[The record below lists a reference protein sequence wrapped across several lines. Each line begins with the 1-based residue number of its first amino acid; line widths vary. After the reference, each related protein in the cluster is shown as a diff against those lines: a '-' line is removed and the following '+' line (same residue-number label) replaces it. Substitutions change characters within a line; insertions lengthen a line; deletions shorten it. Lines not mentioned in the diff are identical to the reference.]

1 MRLIGTAIVTVA
13 GRHRGIT
20 VAGTGTTLGTGTIH
34 GIIADIMAGIH
45 LGILPGIMATI
56 VPGIM
61 GGMVPV
67 GMAAQSYTII
77 APAVLSTIAVL

>member
-1 MRLIGTAIVTVA
+1 MTVA

-45 LGILPGIMATI
+45 HGIMAMATI

>member
-13 GRHRGIT
+13 GRRRGIT
-20 VAGTGTTLGTGTIH
+20 VAGTGTTRGTGTIH

-45 LGILPGIMATI
+45 HGIMAMATI
-56 VPGIM
+56 VPGIT

-67 GMAAQSYTII
+67 GMAAQWYITA
-77 APAVLSTIAVL
+77 APVGQSTIAVL